1 MQTIWRLGRKNG
13 KWRLDPANG
22 LRIYEGGRMRYIQ
35 VFHHFAGTAL
45 LIGTIAGSEGGPR
58 AVA

>member
-1 MQTIWRLGRKNG
+1 
-13 KWRLDPANG
+13 
-22 LRIYEGGRMRYIQ
+22 MRYIQ